1 MFNNNYN
8 IFNDLNNSSDE
19 EEEQNNDEIISSNN
33 AIISTVSKEF
43 FKELS
48 NLTEENYIIEDTKD
62 AEDAKDAEDP
72 SDVEDAEDAEGPS
85 DAEDAKDAKDAEDAE
100 DAEGPSDAEDAEI
113 LSDAEDAEDAEDADN
128 STEDEES
135 KKYIEP
141 KILNNISLN
150 NFFSKEDI
158 LLSKNNNKP
167 LQITDK
173 GLYSITK
180 NNDAIWITN
189 LIIKFIKNETTLHP
203 KNTTIIDSTSG
214 IGGNSINFSRHFNK
228 VNSIEINEIHYNV
241 LKNNINALG
250 IKNINIYHNNFLNL
264 INANKLHGDIFF
276 IDPPWGGKSYKSF
289 KYFFLKIGKLPLIN
303 VLNILYEN
311 KFKYVVLKAPYNLNI
326 SLLVGS
332 TKYDN
337 INIYKSIKKNM
348 LIVIFY

>member
-1 MFNNNYN
+1 MFNNHYN

-19 EEEQNNDEIISSNN
+19 EEQSNSEIISLNDN
-33 AIISTVSKEF
+33 IISNTLEKF
-43 FKELS
+43 FQEQELQ
-48 NLTEENYIIEDTKD
+48 NLIEENYIIEN
-62 AEDAKDAEDP
+62 AED
-72 SDVEDAEDAEGPS
+72 
-85 DAEDAKDAKDAEDAE
+85 
-100 DAEGPSDAEDAEI
+100 
-113 LSDAEDAEDAEDADN
+113 
-128 STEDEES
+128 TEDEEG

-141 KILNNISLN
+141 KILDNISLN

-158 LLSKNNNKP
+158 LLSKNNNKT

-180 NNDAIWITN
+180 SNDAIWITN
-189 LIIKFIKNETTLHP
+189 LILKFIKNETTLHP

-214 IGGNSINFSRHFNK
+214 IGGNSINFAKYFNK
-228 VNSIEINEIHYNV
+228 VNSVEINEIHYNV
-241 LKNNINALG
+241 LKNNINALN

-337 INIYKSIKKNM
+337 INIYKNLKKNM

>member
-8 IFNDLNNSSDE
+8 IFNDLNNSSDD
-19 EEEQNNDEIISSNN
+19 EEQNNYEIISSNDN
-33 AIISTVSKEF
+33 IISTA
-43 FKELS
+43 
-48 NLTEENYIIEDTKD
+48 TEENYIIEDNKIL
-62 AEDAKDAEDP
+62 
-72 SDVEDAEDAEGPS
+72 SDAEDAEI
-85 DAEDAKDAKDAEDAE
+85 
-100 DAEGPSDAEDAEI
+100 PSDAEDAEI
-113 LSDAEDAEDAEDADN
+113 LS
-128 STEDEES
+128 DEES

-141 KILNNISLN
+141 KILDNISLN

-158 LLSKNNNKP
+158 LLSKNNNKT

-180 NNDAIWITN
+180 NSDAIWITN
-189 LIIKFIKNETTLHP
+189 LILKFIKNETTLQP

-214 IGGNSINFSRHFNK
+214 IGGNSINFAKHFNK
-228 VNSIEINEIHYNV
+228 VNSVEINEIHYNV
-241 LKNNINALG
+241 LKNNINALN

-337 INIYKSIKKNM
+337 INIYKSVKKNM